1 MTRLMRS
8 TFAAAVACIV
18 AGVLGTPAASAADLG
33 KGAATDKNVCAN
45 VLTQQQLDAGK
56 YTAAPAVSDDVLAAV
71 TKYKSTHE
79 LFARPTATELAES
92 EAHTAR
98 KEQMFANGE
107 IKPRQVSCASAST
120 ETIGQIAWMYQY
132 GQVTNYFC
140 GPAVVSMF
148 SATVPGSSPYNLDQW
163 TVANYM
169 GTPAA
174 GGTGAAAETNGLNH
188 YVGMPDFG
196 FNFYGMVW
204 MSDPPSAAQKTDF
217 SNHLATNVGVSSPIA
232 GLAWE
237 VPYGPHLVGH
247 PVSQEIGHWIEIGG
261 YNTATS
267 QVWYA
272 DPATTVWS
280 TVPRYSWFDTNTMEI
295 ILGGYGYIW

>member
-1 MTRLMRS
+1 MRS
-8 TFAAAVACIV
+8 TLATVIACMV
-18 AGVLGTPAASAADLG
+18 AGSTVVLGATSATAAGSTA
-33 KGAATDKNVCAN
+33 GAADKNVCAN
-45 VLTQQQLDAGK
+45 VLSQQQLDAGK
-56 YTAAPAVSDDVLAAV
+56 YTRTAALSSDVVAAV

-79 LFARPTATELAES
+79 LFARPTAAELADAQ
-92 EAHTAR
+92 AHTAA
-98 KEQMFANGE
+98 KEQMFAAGQ
-107 IKPRQVSCASAST
+107 IKPRSVSCARAST
-120 ETIGQIAWMYQY
+120 ESSGQITWMYQY

-196 FNFYGMVW
+196 SNFYGMVW
-204 MSDPPSAAQKTDF
+204 MSDPPSSAQQTDF
-217 SNHLATNVGVSSPIA
+217 FNHLVTDVGVSSPVA

-261 YNTATS
+261 YNTS
-267 QVWYA
+267 PNQVWYA

-280 TVPRYSWFDTNTMEI
+280 TVPRFSWFDTYTMEV

>member
-1 MTRLMRS
+1 MRS
-8 TFAAAVACIV
+8 TLSAVLACIV
-18 AGVLGTPAASAADLG
+18 AGATVAVGAGSATAAG
-33 KGAATDKNVCAN
+33 IGGGAAAGKNVCAN
-45 VLTQQQLDAGK
+45 VLSQQQLDAGRNVTT
-56 YTAAPAVSDDVLAAV
+56 TALSADVVAAV

-79 LFARPTATELAES
+79 LFARPTDAELAES
-92 EAHTAR
+92 KAHTAA
-98 KEQMFANGE
+98 KEQAFANGE
-107 IKPRQVSCASAST
+107 IKPAQVSCARAST
-120 ETIGQIAWMYQY
+120 QTVGQITWMYQY

-174 GGTGAAAETNGLNH
+174 GGTGAAAEVNGLNH
-188 YVGMPDFG
+188 YVGVPDFG
-196 FNFYGMVW
+196 SNFYGMVW

-217 SNHLATNVGVSSPIA
+217 SNHLATDVGVSSPVA

-237 VPYGPHLVGH
+237 VPYGPHLTGH

-261 YNTATS
+261 YNTGTS

-280 TVPRYSWFDTNTMEI
+280 TVPAYSWFDTNTMEI

>member
-1 MTRLMRS
+1 MLAPHDLNFGKGEKTTPLS
-8 TFAAAVACIV
+8 DAVVAAVSSYKAAHDLFAA
-18 AGVLGTPAASAADLG
+18 D
-33 KGAATDKNVCAN
+33 
-45 VLTQQQLDAGK
+45 
-56 YTAAPAVSDDVLAAV
+56 
-71 TKYKSTHE
+71 
-79 LFARPTATELAES
+79 RPTAAQLADS
-92 EAHTAR
+92 AAHQAR
-98 KEQMFANGE
+98 KEEMFRKGE
-107 IKPRQVSCASAST
+107 IKRAAVPCAGFSTNAS
-120 ETIGQIAWMYQY
+120 GQISWMYHY

-169 GTPAA
+169 GTPGA
-174 GGTGAAAETNGLNH
+174 GGTSWSMETNGLNNF
-188 YVGMPDFG
+188 VGIPDFG
-196 FNFYGMVW
+196 WSFYGMAW
-204 MSDPPSAAQKTDF
+204 LSDPPTQQQRTTFYNNLVSD
-217 SNHLATNVGVSSPIA
+217 VGVSSPIA

-261 YNTATS
+261 YNTSPS

-280 TVPRYSWFDTNTMEI
+280 SVPAYSWFDMNTMGV
-295 ILGGYGYIW
+295 ILGGAGYIW

>member
-1 MTRLMRS
+1 MTRLTKTS
-8 TFAAAVACIV
+8 LATITACIV
-18 AGVLGTPAASAADLG
+18 AGSAVAFGGTAASAAG
-33 KGAATDKNVCAN
+33 TGAGKNVCAN
-45 VLTQQQLDAGK
+45 VLSQQQLDAGK
-56 YTAAPAVSDDVLAAV
+56 HAATTAVSPDVEAAV
-71 TKYKSTHE
+71 TKYKSTHQ
-79 LFARPTATELAES
+79 LFPKPTAAELAES
-92 EAHTAR
+92 EAHTAL
-98 KEQMFANGE
+98 KERMFANGE
-107 IKPRQVSCASAST
+107 IKARQVSCARAST
-120 ETIGQIAWMYQY
+120 QATGQITWMYQY

-169 GTPAA
+169 GTPSA
-174 GGTGAAAETNGLNH
+174 GGTGAAAETNGLNY

-204 MSDPPSAAQKTDF
+204 MSDPPTAAQKTDF
-217 SNHLATNVGVSSPIA
+217 SNRLATNVGVSSPIA

-237 VPYGPHLVGH
+237 VPYGPHLTGH

-261 YNTATS
+261 YNTGTS

-280 TVPRYSWFDTNTMEI
+280 SVPAYSWFDTNTMAI